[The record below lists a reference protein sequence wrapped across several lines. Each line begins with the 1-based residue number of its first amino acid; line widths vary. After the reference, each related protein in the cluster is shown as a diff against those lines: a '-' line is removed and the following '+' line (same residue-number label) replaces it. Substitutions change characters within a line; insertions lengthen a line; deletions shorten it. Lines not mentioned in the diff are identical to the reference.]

1 MRKPY
6 VGTTFH
12 SSTYDANAVIQGH
25 WKDTFQRIP
34 KLSDAGLEKAGAR
47 RLVDRGAAD
56 GSDNTIFDDFEK
68 WEDEKFWPSVKAC
81 FGGGD
86 DPASDCVPALD
97 LAISTSHESY
107 ESPYDVR
114 EMLVLKSE
122 TPASSSG
129 SMKKHIELQLPAG
142 VNYRAGDYLAVLPKN
157 PRENVQRV
165 VHKFSLPWDGSLYI
179 KSKDTFLPHGT
190 PLGIRKVLGSY
201 VELSQTATRRNI
213 KTLMHHTTDAA
224 TTMCLKNA
232 IEGNS
237 SSPSITAKK
246 TSVLDLL
253 EAYPAIDLPFE
264 TYLAMLPSLRPRLYS
279 ISSSPLMDPRVSTL
293 TYSILNTPSL
303 TNTSQ
308 RFRGVATNYL
318 ASLRPGDHLLATVQP
333 STPSFHLP
341 QEPDLSA
348 PLIMLCAGTGIA
360 PFRAFVQERA
370 VLMTQGIEVGPAL
383 LYVGYRDEKMD
394 RLYVDDFKTWTQM
407 GAVDVR
413 WACSGPAEKGPAGM
427 YVQDRL
433 WDERGEIRALLDKR
447 ARVYVCGSRAVADGV
462 EGVMKKLRM
471 EWQGG
476 CCGVEEAEK
485 WLQDSKGRGTYVADV
500 FD

>member
-1 MRKPY
+1 M
-6 VGTTFH
+6 
-12 SSTYDANAVIQGH
+12 QGY

-34 KLSDAGLEKAGAR
+34 KVSDAGLEKAGAR

-56 GSDNTIFDDFEK
+56 ASENRIFDDFEK

-86 DPASDCVPALD
+86 DPASDFVPALD
-97 LAISTSHESY
+97 LAISTSPESY

-114 EMLVLKSE
+114 KMLVLKNE

-142 VNYRAGDYLAVLPKN
+142 IDYRAGDYLAVLPKN
-157 PRENVQRV
+157 PRQNVERV

-190 PLGIRKVLGSY
+190 PLGIREVLGSY
-201 VELSQTATRRNI
+201 VELSQPATRRNI
-213 KTLMHHTTDAA
+213 KTLMHHTTDSA
-224 TTMCLKNA
+224 TKMSLISTD
-232 IEGNS
+232 GNS
-237 SSPSITAKK
+237 LSSSITAKK

-253 EAYPAIDLPFE
+253 EAYPAIDLSFE
-264 TYLAMLPSLRPRLYS
+264 TYLAMLPSLRPRQYS
-279 ISSSPLMDPRVSTL
+279 ISSSPLADPSVSTL
-293 TYSILNTPSL
+293 TYSVLDAPSL
-303 TNTSQ
+303 ANNSQ

-318 ASLRPGDHLLATVQP
+318 ASLRPGDHLLATLQP
-333 STPSFHLP
+333 STPTFHLP
-341 QEPDLSA
+341 QEPCISA
-348 PLIMLCAGTGIA
+348 PMIMLCAGTGIA
-360 PFRAFVQERA
+360 PFRGFVQERA
-370 VLMTQGIEVGPAL
+370 VLMSQGKKVGPAL

-394 RLYVDDFKTWTQM
+394 LLYVDELKAWAQM
-407 GAVDVR
+407 SAVDVR
-413 WACSGPAEKGPAGM
+413 WACSRPEKGTAGK

-433 WDERGEIRALLDKR
+433 WDERDEIRGLMEKDAM
-447 ARVYVCGSRAVADGV
+447 VYVCGSRAVADGV

-485 WLQDSKGRGTYVADV
+485 WLRESKGRTYMADV